1 MIRNYLSIAL
11 RNLRK
16 NTLFSIINIAGLAIG
31 LAASIMIWL
40 WVYDELSYDRF
51 HDNSARI
58 FRVERVMHA
67 DEGHMQVPVTSPPLA
82 PQIADDY
89 PVVVSFT
96 RLAYDDVLVEDRNK
110 NLARERIYYAD
121 SSFFNIFSFSVISGD
136 PRECLKDPFTLAL
149 SRTMANKFFGDDP
162 RPGGVL
168 NLNYNGQ
175 VRPYTVTAIYEDF
188 PHNSHIQAGMIGSFT
203 SLETFRHR
211 RMMTGWL
218 SSFLYTYILLSEGSD
233 HHALEEQMQE
243 MVDQYF
249 GPDIRDYLN
258 YDDPRE
264 FMSIV
269 IEPVTAIHLDSDSPY
284 NIESGGSRTSVWVF
298 SLVALMLLLIAGINF
313 VNLSTA
319 RASRRALE
327 VGVRKVSGAVRSQL
341 VIQFMGES
349 FLFSFISLAFAVLL
363 VELFLP
369 FFSVF
374 TGKEMSVSMLL
385 QGWNLPLILLA
396 WIVTAF
402 VSGIWPAFFLSSFK
416 PVCVLKGNSGTGGG
430 GFFRKALVVGQFTI
444 SVGLIICAA
453 TVYRHVQYINNKDLG
468 YDRHGLIDI
477 PIENR
482 TIFQSWEAFRHDLES
497 IPGVHGVSRSM
508 VIPTDRNF
516 TDNPRV
522 LKDNPEIFFPV
533 INRSDHQYLP
543 VLGLRLLA
551 GENFSPEMVTDTTYY
566 YIINKAAVG
575 LFGYR
580 DPFDI
585 LGKEIGFITG
595 QGGETGNWGRIVG
608 VVENFHYQAL
618 TEDIRPMVIS
628 SSPEGHNHVTIR
640 VDEKYIDSASRQ
652 IREVWESHYPGQ
664 LYSSNIVSQT
674 FAMQHLTGRRL
685 QVILL
690 IFTVL
695 SIFVSCLGLLGLS
708 SFSVEQRIREI
719 GIRKAMGAGIVE
731 IISLMSSEFARLVV
745 IAAIIAM
752 PVAYYIM
759 RGWLDNFPYRRE
771 PEPWVFIAA
780 VMIALVTALL
790 TVIMQTYRA
799 GRINPVETLKYE

>member
-16 NTLFSIINIAGLAIG
+16 NTLFSLINIAGLAIG

-51 HDNSARI
+51 HENSARI
-58 FRVERVMHA
+58 YRVERDMNV
-67 DEGHMQVPVTSPPLA
+67 DDVRMQVPITSPPLA
-82 PQIADDY
+82 PQIAGDY
-89 PVVVSFT
+89 PAVESFT
-96 RLAYDDVLVEDRNK
+96 RLAYDDVLVEDRHN

-121 SSFFNIFSFSVISGD
+121 SSFFNIFSFSVIIGD
-136 PRECLKDPFTLAL
+136 PNECLKDPFTVAL
-149 SRTMANKFFGDDP
+149 SQTMANKYFGDDP

-203 SLETFRHR
+203 SLEAFKHR
-211 RMMTGWL
+211 MMMTGWL
-218 SSFLYTYILLSEGSD
+218 SSFLHTYILLSEGSD
-233 HHALEEQMQE
+233 HNALEEQMQE
-243 MVDQYF
+243 MVDKYF
-249 GPDIRDYLN
+249 GPDIRNFLN
-258 YDDPRE
+258 FDDPRE

-269 IEPVTAIHLDSDSPY
+269 LEPLTDIHLDSDSPY
-284 NIESGGSRTSVWVF
+284 NIESGGNRTSVRVF

-313 VNLSTA
+313 MNLSTA

-327 VGVRKVSGAVRSQL
+327 VGVRKVSGAGRSQI
-341 VIQFMGES
+341 VIQFIGES

-374 TGKEMSVSMLL
+374 TGKDMSVSMLL

-396 WIVTAF
+396 WFATAF

-416 PVCVLKGNSGTGGG
+416 PVRVLKGNRGTGGG
-430 GFFRKALVVGQFTI
+430 RFFRKALVVGQFII

-497 IPGVHGVSRSM
+497 IPGVNGVSRSM
-508 VIPTDRNF
+508 VIPTDRNY

-522 LKDNPEIFFPV
+522 LRDNPEIFFPI
-533 INRSDHQYLP
+533 INRSDHRYLP
-543 VLGLRLLA
+543 VLGLRILA
-551 GENFSPEMVTDTTYY
+551 GENFSPEMVADTIYY
-566 YIINKAAVG
+566 YIINEAALD
-575 LFGYR
+575 LFGFR

-585 LGKEIGFITG
+585 LGREIGFITG

-618 TEDIRPMVIS
+618 TEDIKPMVIS
-628 SSPEGHNHVTIR
+628 SSLEGHKHVTIR
-640 VDEKYIDSASRQ
+640 VDEKDIENVNRQ
-652 IREVWESHYPGQ
+652 IREVWERHYPGQ

-674 FAMQHLTGRRL
+674 FEMQHLTERRL
-685 QVILL
+685 QVILM
-690 IFTVL
+690 IFTIM

-708 SFSVEQRIREI
+708 SFSVEQRVKEI
-719 GIRKAMGAGIVE
+719 GIRKAMGAGIFE
-731 IISLMSSEFARLVV
+731 IIALMSSEFTRLVV

-752 PVAYYIM
+752 PVAYFIM
-759 RGWLDNFPYRRE
+759 RGWLNNFPYRRE
-771 PEPWVFIAA
+771 PELWVFIGAA
-780 VMIALVTALL
+780 MIALVTALL
-790 TVIMQTYRA
+790 TVIMQTYKA